1 MSIVTTSI
9 LLSLL
14 AGLAAGSQSIFTST
28 MSRVIGTWGSVFIV
42 HLGGTLVAL
51 FFLILSGDRAIAD
64 WPSVPWYALSAG
76 FLGVILLGCV
86 SYTIPN
92 IGAGGTLTL
101 LIFSQLL
108 LAALVDHLGLFSVTP
123 QPLNISRMAGF
134 VVMLLG
140 TWMVVRH

>member
-1 MSIVTTSI
+1 MSSIGTSI
-9 LLSLL
+9 LLSIV
-14 AGLAAGSQSIFTST
+14 AGLAAGSQSIFTSS

-42 HLGGTLVAL
+42 HLGGTLLAL
-51 FFLILSGDRAIAD
+51 LFLVLSGNTAMANLH
-64 WPSVPWYALSAG
+64 SVPWYALSAG

-108 LAALVDHLGLFSVTP
+108 LAAIVDHFGLFSVTP
-123 QPLNISRMAGF
+123 QPLSFARAAGF
-134 VVMLLG
+134 VVMLFG
-140 TWMVVRH
+140 TWMALRH